1 MRKFLIMLPLI
12 VLTSCCIETKYKD
25 KETKYKFVVSCSNGS
40 GMNSS
45 WYNIKCDSVKMLSTK
60 KAEVY
65 VDGTKLLIEAT
76 NHISVGSLKN

>member
-1 MRKFLIMLPLI
+1 MKRYLFILIAMLFLF
-12 VLTSCCIETKYKD
+12 SC
-25 KETKYKFVVSCSNGS
+25 KEKQSKYKFIVSCSNGS

-45 WYNIKCDSVKMLSTK
+45 WYYIKCDSVKMLSTK

>member
-1 MRKFLIMLPLI
+1 MNKILIMLPLI
-12 VLTSCCIETKYKD
+12 LLTSCH
-25 KETKYKFVVSCSNGS
+25 KETKYKFIVSCSNGS

-45 WYNIKCDSVKMLSTK
+45 WYYIKCDSVKMLSTK

>member
-1 MRKFLIMLPLI
+1 MNKFLLIILPLI
-12 VLTSCCIETKYKD
+12 VLTSCHKD

-45 WYNIKCDSVKMLSTK
+45 WYSIECDSVKMLSTK

-65 VDGTKLLIEAT
+65 VDGAKLLIEAT